1 MEDKKDLNNNFLEN
15 FKYDPKTVIYVEE
28 PLMNSYGLDLTYRD
42 YLKYTR
48 NDVTIEV
55 IGGIK
60 DVVLTTLKV
69 TLKLY
74 KYGNTSSMEV
84 YRCQQIDLFNEHQL
98 EHLIRNASERIRV
111 ERSKVKEAL
120 YELAERLERYRIDKT
135 INAEKPEVNSRIS
148 ATETK
153 NIKKFLKQENLL
165 SAIRTQLEQ
174 AGVADS
180 ELGLKLFLLSLSRTT
195 DSPIHT
201 ILQGNLLTC
210 NDIVK
215 SIVPIIPQEQLREA
229 TSISKNALSYPPY
242 PNYWQQKTLVLH
254 RLDASLGKGSL
265 LEEYIQ
271 SGGLKRIITEDNHK
285 IGIRRSGEKNN
296 MDSFGILGYTDK
308 DFYPIFNAHNVVC
321 LPLPNSKE
329 LKDKLYDL
337 EIRKYAGLIDAEAKH
352 QSIQLLINIQRSLRP
367 LKVLNPYFEQIDF
380 EPFFKGN
387 LKLLRLFIQLTNI
400 LTLLHYEQLSLK
412 KKDDR
417 LCIEV
422 KPEYMIT
429 VLELFSD
436 LWLSKDEE
444 LYFQVLGTFKRLK
457 AILVKDFPNEYQNAE
472 FFAKDY
478 RAKLKMSPSTFA
490 KHIKVL
496 DSFGKLHRVGGNN
509 RTGYKYSVASW
520 ENETDSA
527 TQYNELLEQLKSL
540 QSK

>member
-1 MEDKKDLNNNFLEN
+1 MNDITAIKF
-15 FKYDPKTVIYVEE
+15 DPKTVIYVEE
-28 PLMNSYGLDLTYRD
+28 PLVNSYGLDLTYRD

-74 KYGNTSSMEV
+74 KEGNTSSMEV

-111 ERSKVKEAL
+111 ERTKVKETL

-153 NIKKFLKQENLL
+153 NIKKFLKQKDLL
-165 SAIRTQLEQ
+165 NIVKSELEK
-174 AGVADS
+174 AGVVDS
-180 ELGLKLFLLSLSRTT
+180 ELGLKLFLLSLTRTT
-195 DSPIHT
+195 DSPIHA

-210 NDIVK
+210 NELIK

-254 RLDASLGKGSL
+254 RLNASLGIGSL

-271 SGGLKRIITEDNHK
+271 SGGLKRIITEDNHNV
-285 IGIRRSGEKNN
+285 GTRRSGEKNN

-308 DFYPIFNAHNVVC
+308 DFYPVFNSHNVVC
-321 LPLPNSKE
+321 LPLPNIKE
-329 LKDKLYDL
+329 LKDKLYDF
-337 EIRKYAGLIDAEAKH
+337 EIRKHAGLIDEEAKH
-352 QSIQLLINIQRSLRP
+352 QSTQLLINIQRFLRP
-367 LKVLNPYFEQIDF
+367 LKVLNSYFDQINF
-380 EPFFKGN
+380 EPFFNGN
-387 LKLLRLFIQLTNI
+387 LKQLRLFIQLTNI
-400 LTLLHYEQLSLK
+400 ITLLHQEQLFLK
-412 KKDDR
+412 KKDNR

-422 KPEYMIT
+422 QPQHMIT
-429 VLELFSD
+429 ALELFSE
-436 LWLSKDEE
+436 LWLNKDEE
-444 LYFQVLGTFKRLK
+444 LYFQVLGTFQRLK
-457 AILVKDFPNEYQNAE
+457 AILKKDFANEQENIE
-472 FFAKDY
+472 FFAKEY
-478 RAKLKMSPSTFA
+478 RAKLKMSPSTYA
-490 KHIKVL
+490 KHIKIL
-496 DSFGKLHRVGGNN
+496 DSYGKIKRVGGNN

-520 ENETDSA
+520 ENETDSV

-540 QSK
+540 KSI